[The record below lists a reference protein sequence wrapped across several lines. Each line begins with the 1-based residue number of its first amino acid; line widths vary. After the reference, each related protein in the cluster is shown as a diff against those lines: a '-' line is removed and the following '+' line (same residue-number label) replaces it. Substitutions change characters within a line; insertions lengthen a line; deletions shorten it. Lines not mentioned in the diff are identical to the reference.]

1 MTFVTFIE
9 VLNNGSFKKVVE
21 TSSRTAEK
29 FCIDACEYYKSKGI
43 ETEVR
48 VSTEDSRFV
57 GVFSVK
63 KDKLMAVAGPEKNEF
78 FWRKHT
84 LIKKNVE
91 EANGVPQKPAKQKHL
106 FYAIIS
112 KEFTGYVRLWA
123 TCEKL
128 VKGKKGGIK
137 YKGFSSLEVASVW
150 MKENGAPDASYQRY
164 KTLEDVK

>member
-1 MTFVTFIE
+1 MTQVIYIE
-9 VLNNGSFKKVVE
+9 VISNSEFKKMVT
-21 TSSRTAEK
+21 TSSRTPEQ
-29 FCIDACEYYKSKGI
+29 FCLDACEYYTSKGI

-48 VSTEDSRFV
+48 CSKEDPRFC
-57 GVFSVK
+57 GVFSCK
-63 KDKLMAVAGPEKNEF
+63 NDKLMVVAGPEKNQF

-84 LIKKNVE
+84 LIKKNAE
-91 EANGVPQKPAKQKHL
+91 EANGTPQKPAKQKHL

-128 VKGKKGGIK
+128 VKGKKGGVK
-137 YKGFSSLEVASVW
+137 YKGFSSLEAAAVW

-164 KTLEDVK
+164 KTLEDIK

>member
-1 MTFVTFIE
+1 MTQVIYIE
-9 VLNNGSFKKVVE
+9 VISNSEFKKVVT
-21 TSSRTAEK
+21 TSSRSAEK
-29 FCIDACEYYKSKGI
+29 FCIDASEYYRSKGV

-48 VSTEDSRFV
+48 CFEEDARFC
-57 GVFSVK
+57 GVFSCK
-63 KDKLMAVAGPEKNEF
+63 NDKLMAVAGPEKNQF

-84 LIKKNVE
+84 SIKKNTE

-106 FYAIIS
+106 FYAVIS

-137 YKGFSSLEVASVW
+137 YKGFSSLEAAAIW
-150 MKENGAPDASYQRY
+150 MRENGAPDASYQRY
-164 KTLEDVK
+164 KTLEDIK